1 MQNRVIALGFFD
13 GVHLGHGALM
23 KKAVLRAKELGVR
36 SAVFTFDRLPRG
48 AVTGAQVDLINSSAD
63 REKLIRRFYGVDE
76 VMVVPFDDAMRTMPW
91 DRFVEDLL
99 VGELGARHLVVGD
112 DHRFG
117 YKGEGTAE
125 KLKEKCRA
133 MGIGCDVIEQVEV
146 NGERVSSTYIRS
158 MIVTG
163 DMEKANAFLGHPHM
177 LTGTV
182 VHGRGLGHTIGVP
195 TINLS
200 IPEGVVIP
208 AFGVYVTKVK
218 VAGGE
223 YMGVT
228 NVGVRPTVGEST
240 AVTVEP
246 FLLDFSGNLYGAE
259 AEVSF
264 YARVRQEKKFD
275 SLEALRR
282 QIQKDEAV
290 VRSYFAE

>member
-23 KKAVLRAKELGVR
+23 KQAVLRAKEMGVC

-48 AVTGAQVDLINSSAD
+48 AVTGAQVDLINTSAD
-63 REKLIRRFYGVDE
+63 RKKLIRQLYGVDE
-76 VMVVPFDDAMRTMPW
+76 VIIVPFDDAMRTMPW
-91 DRFVEDLL
+91 ERFVEDLL
-99 VGELGARHLVVGD
+99 VRELGALHLVVGD

-117 YKGEGTAE
+117 YRGEGTAE
-125 KLKEKCRA
+125 KLREKCRG

-146 NGERVSSTYIRS
+146 NSERVSSTYIRS
-158 MIVTG
+158 MIAAG
-163 DMEKANAFLGHPHM
+163 DMEKANAFLGHPHI

-208 AFGVYVTKVK
+208 AFGVYATKVK

-228 NVGVRPTVGEST
+228 NVGIRPTVGESSV
-240 AVTVEP
+240 VTVEP
-246 FLLDFSGNLYGAE
+246 FLLDFSGDLYGAE

-264 YARVRQEKKFD
+264 FIRVREEKKFM
-275 SLEALRR
+275 SLKELCR
-282 QIQKDEAV
+282 QIRKDEAV
-290 VRSYFAE
+290 VREYFK

>member
-76 VMVVPFDDAMRTMPW
+76 VMVVPFDDAMRTMSW
-91 DRFVEDLL
+91 DRFIEDLL

-158 MIVTG
+158 MIATG
-163 DMEKANAFLGHPHM
+163 DMEKASENELYDYRVLPENVSVLKVANHGSAASTRFMPLSKLNPIYSVISVGENDSGCPSEDVLLSLDQTSDYVYRTDKH
-177 LTGTV
+177 GTV
-182 VHGRGLGHTIGVP
+182 VIT
-195 TINLS
+195 T
-200 IPEGVVIP
+200 
-208 AFGVYVTKVK
+208 
-218 VAGGE
+218 
-223 YMGVT
+223 
-228 NVGVRPTVGEST
+228 
-240 AVTVEP
+240 
-246 FLLDFSGNLYGAE
+246 DGAE
-259 AEVSF
+259 ITV
-264 YARVRQEKKFD
+264 KTD
-275 SLEALRR
+275 
-282 QIQKDEAV
+282 KDYPTKTI
-290 VRSYFAE
+290 S